1 MDWREYQRCF
11 RLTKCLI
18 TWLCRPQTKQ
28 TRVAEKKGRVVEKQ
42 KFQGLLCKI
51 AVVTPPGSWLET
63 MPGVFHVLRRRRRR
77 RLLLRPIL
85 QTISLRLH
93 GALANHPDQHPRLP
107 ANDTPAAAGL
117 DEKPRRAYAATI
129 SAHLRS
135 RDLPRAE
142 ALFLAAP
149 ASARGPH
156 LDGVMLDGYL
166 KAGRVDRAR
175 RLFDGMAEKNVVAW
189 TGLVSAYGRDGR
201 VAEARAL
208 FDAMPERDVV
218 SWTAML
224 QGYVRAGMLREA
236 REVFDEMPW
245 RNAVTWTVM
254 VKAYADGG
262 HVGEAM
268 ALFDR
273 MPERNSYSWLA
284 TISGF
289 LRAGRVDEAVSLFER
304 MHHKNVATWT
314 VMVSGL
320 AQNSRI
326 SMAREFFDKMPKNK
340 DIVAWNVMI
349 NAYANDGQMSEARGL
364 FDSMPAKDL
373 VSWSTVIKGYA
384 RNGRKDDAMGLFLL
398 MLRSAVY
405 PDITTLTSVL
415 VTSERTVEV
424 GHIHGMATKIVHLSE
439 TSLGNALL
447 TMYSKSGELRYA
459 WQAFKMLR
467 EKDVITWTSMMQAFA
482 NHGHASCALQAFALM
497 LRHGHEPSSSTFTV
511 ALTACSR
518 AGLVEKGRNIFR
530 SISAYGLKPVFE
542 HRRILIRM
550 VRAREATE
558 GVAAMP
564 LEMRDQEMEK
574 KKSKKKCLEDT
585 QLAIDEPVGVESAA
599 AAATECTPTKG
610 LFGWALA
617 YLKAV
622 VGK

>member
-1 MDWREYQRCF
+1 
-11 RLTKCLI
+11 
-18 TWLCRPQTKQ
+18 
-28 TRVAEKKGRVVEKQ
+28 
-42 KFQGLLCKI
+42 
-51 AVVTPPGSWLET
+51 
-63 MPGVFHVLRRRRRR
+63 MPRVFHLLRRRRCR
-77 RLLLRPIL
+77 RLLL
-85 QTISLRLH
+85 QTISLRFN
-93 GALANHPDQHPRLP
+93 GALANHPDQHPRPSANLDLRP
-107 ANDTPAAAGL
+107 ANDTAAGL
-117 DEKPRRAYAATI
+117 AAVHKTPRRDAAAYAATV

-156 LDGVMLDGYL
+156 LDAVMLDGYL

-175 RLFDGMAEKNVVAW
+175 RLFDGMAEKNVVAG
-189 TGLVSAYGRDGR
+189 TSLVSAYCRAGR
-201 VAEARAL
+201 VAEARML

-218 SWTAML
+218 SWTTMV
-224 QGYVRAGMLREA
+224 QGYVRAGMLSEA
-236 REVFDEMPW
+236 REVFDATPR
-245 RNAVTWTVM
+245 RNVVTWTVM

-273 MPERNSYSWLA
+273 MPERNSYSWCT

-314 VMVSGL
+314 AMVSGL
-320 AQNSRI
+320 AQNSRV

-340 DIVAWNVMI
+340 DIIAWNVMI
-349 NAYANDGQMSEARGL
+349 NAYANDGQMTEAQRL

-384 RNGRKDDAMGLFLL
+384 RNGRKDDAVGLFLL
-398 MLRSAVY
+398 MLQSAVY
-405 PDITTLTSVL
+405 PDITTLISVL

-424 GHIHGMATKIVHLSE
+424 GQIHGMATKMGHLSE

-447 TMYSKSGELRYA
+447 IMYSRSGDLRSA
-459 WQAFKMLR
+459 CQAFKMLQ
-467 EKDVITWTSMMQAFA
+467 EKDAITWTSMMQAFV
-482 NHGHASCALQAFALM
+482 NHGHASCALQAFAQM
-497 LRHGHEPSSSTFTV
+497 LRHGHEPRSSTFTV
-511 ALTACSR
+511 ALTACRNAS
-518 AGLVEKGRNIFR
+518 LVEKGRNIFR
-530 SISAYGLKPVFE
+530 SIFAYGLEPTIE
-542 HRRILIRM
+542 HHDILGRM
-550 VRAREATE
+550 ARAREATE
-558 GVAAMP
+558 VVAAMP
-564 LEMRDQEMEK
+564 PEMRDQEMELK
-574 KKSKKKCLEDT
+574 EREKKSKKKPLEDS
-585 QLAIDEPVGVESAA
+585 QLAIEEPVEDSQMAIEKPVEDSQLVIEEPVGAES

-610 LFGWALA
+610 VFGWAVA